1 MFYMLTIVIKAGA
14 ILVNTDTC
22 VVHVTTSIAVYTAFG
37 RILSKVG
44 SRYCSSQ
51 VGFHGNSFVF
61 FSSGQSKRLGLKP
74 SIHYIYSGLG
84 VEEVF
89 LFFKTSSK
97 QIIQETYSKLWH
109 QLPYYSKQA
118 PIPEQ
123 APTPYFRCFCGLGS
137 SPCNPP
143 PCNLWYCVI
152 LCIRARAALTTVFVS
167 RLCGS

>member
-1 MFYMLTIVIKAGA
+1 MLTIVIKAGA

-37 RILSKVG
+37 QILFKVG

-97 QIIQETYSKLWH
+97 QYRKLTLSFGTSCRIIPSKR
-109 QLPYYSKQA
+109 PYLSKH
-118 PIPEQ
+118 PP
-123 APTPYFRCFCGLGS
+123 PYFSCFCGLGS

>member
-37 RILSKVG
+37 QISKVG

-61 FSSGQSKRLGLKP
+61 FSSGQQETGTKTIYP
-74 SIHYIYSGLG
+74 YSGLG

-123 APTPYFRCFCGLGS
+123 APTPLF
-137 SPCNPP
+137 
-143 PCNLWYCVI
+143 
-152 LCIRARAALTTVFVS
+152 
-167 RLCGS
+167 